1 MTRLEKGLAT
11 RERIVSAATRA
22 FTTVGYDGT
31 SIEDLLGELQI
42 SRGALYHHFDSKE
55 AIFEAVLEKIEADIA
70 KATVDATAG
79 IKDPVVALRTGCDAF
94 LRMAREEKVRRIVL
108 IDAPAALGWE
118 KWREIDA
125 RHGFG
130 LMKAT
135 LKAIA
140 KKGLLRSELTETF
153 AHILLASLMETAL
166 VIARADNVAKATR
179 NGRAAIRE
187 LIDKLLQA

>member
-135 LKAIA
+135 LKAIT